1 MKQQERSTT
10 PEDDRSPDKRARYS
24 QRRNAAVLY
33 LKSTQFQRNR
43 ENRPTLALPREMH
56 FRSPF
61 VSTVRHWAP
70 ISECRCF
77 QPDTRRMNH
86 LHDFVVV

>member
-1 MKQQERSTT
+1 MKQQERSTI
-10 PEDDRSPDKRARYS
+10 PEDDRSPDKRTRYS
-24 QRRNAAVLY
+24 QCRNAAVLY

-43 ENRPTLALPREMH
+43 ENRPTLPREMH

-61 VSTVRHWAP
+61 VSTVRHWEP